1 MVNDIVTTQAGA
13 RDVRGPHH
21 RGDEPHLLREI
32 LRTYQALM
40 AGFSRGAGMPSS
52 RFLIARL
59 LRAAGDE
66 GLGTM
71 ELARQLGV
79 NPAAVTRQL
88 NEMAREGLV
97 RRRADSRDK
106 RRSYARLTS
115 RGQAAFETAH
125 RRAHEFERAIASAL
139 GDEEMRA
146 AASLLEK
153 VRAFVEAY
161 R

>member
-1 MVNDIVTTQAGA
+1 MTSDHVGA
-13 RDVRGPHH
+13 WRVREPRH

-32 LRTYQALM
+32 VRTHQALM

-52 RFLIARL
+52 RFMVARL
-59 LRAAGDE
+59 LGAAGDE

-97 RRRADSRDK
+97 RRRADPRDR
-106 RRSYARLTS
+106 RRSHARLTP
-115 RGQAAFETAH
+115 RGRAAFEAVH
-125 RRAHEFERAIASAL
+125 QRAHEFERSMASAL
-139 GDEEMRA
+139 GEEEMRA
-146 AASLLEK
+146 AAALLEK
-153 VRAFVEAY
+153 VRAFVERY